1 MGPEKNSCL
10 SLCLFGSLSQ
20 TLRTLKAFLPAT
32 QSAYEHTWV
41 GSWARWHLCRRKK
54 TKKKEEKKKEEE
66 KKKKK
71 KKEIVVVQNSASSCK
86 PATQ

>member
-1 MGPEKNSCL
+1 MVLQVL
-10 SLCLFGSLSQ
+10 SLCLSLSQ
-20 TLRTLKAFLPAT
+20 TPHTESIPAT
-32 QSAYEHTWV
+32 AYEHPWM

-54 TKKKEEKKKEEE
+54 KKEKEEE
-66 KKKKK
+66 KKK